1 MILVMNTHSYEL
13 YHHGVKGMKWGV
25 RRFQKKDGSLTP
37 VGKKRYSDSPKKSKH
52 RLKLEAKYRSQGMS
66 QQEAEIQAKK
76 RIQTERILVAAGAT
90 TIAAAAAYAV
100 HKNLKVKGDGMI
112 KAGGTLRRV
121 EVKGDGV
128 LHDTF
133 YAVDKKSDGTKYV
146 GKLGVQRKVEQG
158 KAYLMKIDVDK
169 DIKVAGRDK
178 AIDVYTKLFNN
189 DKEFRESAI
198 LLSTKNVHGGNP
210 INVDGNDKKRIRAMY
225 ENFNTH
231 FTRHGN
237 PAVKKFYAALKEEG
251 YGAVRD
257 VNDMKFSGYN
267 AKNPLIIFDH
277 KNKLS
282 VTSVRELH
290 GREVLKKYVQDGAK
304 EAAVSMGKVGTAT
317 VAAGTLYTAG
327 EMYVEDRREPTK
339 K

>member
-1 MILVMNTHSYEL
+1 MWHDDTTYSYEL
-13 YHHGVKGMKWGV
+13 YHHGIKGQKWGV
-25 RRFQKKDGSLTP
+25 RRFQKKDGSLTSA
-37 VGKKRYSDSPKKSKH
+37 GKKRYSDSPRKSKH
-52 RLKLEAKYRSQGMS
+52 QAKLEEKYKSQGMS
-66 QQEAEIQAKK
+66 QQEAEIEAKK
-76 RIQTERILVAAGAT
+76 RIRTERLLVAAGTA
-90 TIAAAAAYAV
+90 TIAAAAAYVV
-100 HKNLKVKGDGMI
+100 HKNLKIKGDGMI
-112 KAGGTLRRV
+112 KAGGLLRRV

-133 YAVDKKSDGTKYV
+133 YAVDKKSDGHKYV
-146 GKLGVQRKVEQG
+146 GKLGVQRKVEEG
-158 KAYLMKIDVDK
+158 KAYLMKINVQK

-189 DKEFRESAI
+189 DKEFREAAI
-198 LLSTKNVHGGNP
+198 LLSTKNVHGGNQ
-210 INVDGNDKKRIRAMY
+210 INLDAKDKKRIRDMY

-277 KNKLS
+277 TNKLS
-282 VTSVRELH
+282 VASVRELY

-304 EAAVSMGKVGTAT
+304 EAAVSMGKVGAAT

-327 EMYVEDRREPTK
+327 EMYIEDRRDITK